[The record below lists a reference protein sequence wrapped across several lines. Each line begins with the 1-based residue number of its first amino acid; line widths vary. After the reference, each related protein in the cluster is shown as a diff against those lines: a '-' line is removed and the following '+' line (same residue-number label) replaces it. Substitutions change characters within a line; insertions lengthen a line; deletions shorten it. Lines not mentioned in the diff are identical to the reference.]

1 MSLHPLYPPPQRLQP
16 VSGSRVNPD
25 LTTESVL
32 DPHLPPQA
40 YRLNIRIGSIR
51 LHASG
56 DAGFRHGRV
65 TLAQIRRHW
74 PKLHELDIEDYPD
87 LPRRG
92 FMLDISRCRIPTLAQ
107 FEELI
112 DLLASLKYNELQ
124 LYMEHPF
131 AYPGHE
137 LVWGASSPLTPGD
150 LYHLDTYCRTRG
162 IELVPNQN
170 SFGHMERWLKYP
182 HYHYL
187 AECPGGFRHPL
198 DPTRGWVPSGSTLK
212 PDPAALDFIASLY
225 SQLLPC
231 FSSSLLH
238 AGCDETWELGQGA
251 SRDRIARLG
260 KERVYLDFLL
270 GIEAIAARSGH
281 RMMFWA
287 DMLQDHP
294 QYLSEIPRSCI
305 PILWG
310 YEQSHPFNE
319 YCPRIASAGLD
330 FYVAP
335 GTSDWDSYSGRL
347 DNALGNI
354 RSAIQSAVAH
364 RARGCLLVTWGDRGH
379 QQAWPLV
386 LPGIVEAACRSWNSG
401 TGIDLE
407 EALARSA
414 FPSESSRLAKAVIG
428 LGRIENGWFPT
439 DRNHSFNRWLLRA
452 NPLAVRMDLDLLD
465 RKHLREGL
473 DRARSISEYVRNGSS
488 AGDIPLPAR
497 EIDMAARFCALAY
510 QRGLALLDGRPRQA
524 LCPEFQG
531 LIGTFES
538 LWLRRF
544 RPGGLCESSGLL
556 RKTLDALL
564 KA

>member
-1 MSLHPLYPPPQRLQP
+1 MSLYPLYPPPHHLRQ
-16 VSGSRVNPD
+16 VSGSRV
-25 LTTESVL
+25 
-32 DPHLPPQA
+32 DPGLEAETCHQPELPSQA
-40 YRLNIRIGSIR
+40 YRLVIRTGSIR
-51 LHASG
+51 LHAS
-56 DAGFRHGRV
+56 DTAGFRHARL
-65 TLAQIRRHW
+65 TLEQIRRHW
-74 PKLHELDIEDYPD
+74 PVLHELDIEDHPD
-87 LPRRG
+87 LQRRG

-112 DLLASLKYNELQ
+112 NLLASLKYNELQ

-137 LVWGASSPLTPGD
+137 LVWGASSPLTPSEVR
-150 LYHLDTYCRTRG
+150 HLDGYCRSRG

-182 HYHYL
+182 QYHYL
-187 AECPGGFRHPL
+187 AECPRGFRHPL
-198 DPTRGWVPSGSTLK
+198 DPTRGWVPGGSTLK
-212 PDPAALDFIASLY
+212 PGRAALDFIASLY
-225 SQLLPC
+225 EHLLPC

-260 KERVYLDFLL
+260 KERVYLDFVL
-270 GIEAIAARSGH
+270 GIQAIAARSGH

-294 QYLSEIPRSCI
+294 RYLSEIPASCI
-305 PILWG
+305 PVLWG
-310 YEQSHPFNE
+310 YEQSHPFHE
-319 YCPRIASAGLD
+319 YCPRIARAGLD
-330 FYVAP
+330 FHVAP

-354 RSAIQSAVAH
+354 RSAIQCGAQH
-364 RARGCLLVTWGDRGH
+364 RARGSLLVSWGDRGH

-386 LPGIVEAACRSWNSG
+386 LPGIVEAGCRSWNTG

-407 EALARSA
+407 TALARSA
-414 FPSESSRLAKAVIG
+414 FPSESSRLAEAVIR
-428 LGRIENGWFPT
+428 LGRIENGWIPE

-465 RKHLREGL
+465 RKQLQAGL
-473 DRARSISEYVRNGSS
+473 NEARALSEYVCNGYSPEDRS
-488 AGDIPLPAR
+488 LPAR
-497 EIDMAARFCALAY
+497 EIDLAARFCALAY
-510 QRGLALLDGRPRQA
+510 QRGLALLNGNSQQA
-524 LCPEFQG
+524 LCPEFQS

-544 RPGGLCESSGLL
+544 RPGGLCESSDHL
-556 RKTLDALL
+556 RRALRSML
-564 KA
+564 NN